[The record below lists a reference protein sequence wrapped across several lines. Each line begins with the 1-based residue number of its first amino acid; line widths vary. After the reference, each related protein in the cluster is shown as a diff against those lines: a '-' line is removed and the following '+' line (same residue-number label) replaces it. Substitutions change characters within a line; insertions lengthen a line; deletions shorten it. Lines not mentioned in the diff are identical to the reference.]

1 MEAAAGEA
9 EQKLER
15 LNADIAQANKRLT
28 ALDRSAACLTFTGP
42 CPEPCLYDSCFSPE
56 SDLHLYAG
64 SSIATQSSA
73 CYAAQLLHCLL
84 RAATLERLVA
94 HCHRAPAPHA
104 WLNLHS
110 IAGLSWLSLA
120 SDLANKTKSE
130 WAAAWPAQ
138 LVFHAAC
145 SQTALTIASA
155 AQGS

>member
-42 CPEPCLYDSCFSPE
+42 CPEPCLYDSCVSPE

-64 SSIATQSSA
+64 SSTATQSSA

-84 RAATLERLVA
+84 RAATLGRLVA
-94 HCHRAPAPHA
+94 HCYCAPAPHA

-110 IAGLSWLSLA
+110 IAGMSWLSLA
-120 SDLANKTKSE
+120 SGLANKTKSE

-138 LVFHAAC
+138 LVMQHALK
-145 SQTALTIASA
+145 QH
-155 AQGS
+155 